1 MLSTWITV
9 KKEWLLLNHRRG
21 DMTLQTTAGGGGVGV
36 GAHVLLSQVP
46 TLEDGDVSSQTSV

>member
-1 MLSTWITV
+1 
-9 KKEWLLLNHRRG
+9 
-21 DMTLQTTAGGGGVGV
+21 MTLQTTAGGGGGGGG